1 MDGNLIALP
10 AALAASIG
18 VYAHGVVG
26 HRWMTAQ
33 LRSVEMGRTAL
44 SARLFG
50 PRDVSSQVFGLTWH
64 IVTTVFLASAVA
76 LYLTAF
82 GAVESRDLLRFLAI
96 LYAVFIA
103 VALLVVRGRLLALR
117 GPIPVVFFACMATAA
132 AFAWIASNSVQ

>member
-1 MDGNLIALP
+1 MDENVIALP

-33 LRSVEMGRTAL
+33 LRSAEMGTTPV

-64 IVTTVFLASAVA
+64 VVTTVFLASAVA
-76 LYLTAF
+76 FYLTAF
-82 GAVESRDLLRFLAI
+82 GALESRDLLRFIAI
-96 LYAVFIA
+96 LHAAFIG
-103 VALLVVRGRLLALR
+103 VGLLVVRGRLLALR
-117 GPIPVVFFACMATAA
+117 GPIPRVFFAGMATAA
-132 AFAWIASNSVQ
+132 AFSWLASDSV